1 MAKRSRRSKRSAAK
15 IFTKKRILWLLGIGA
30 LSTALFAVYIV
41 YLDFTIRT
49 QFEGKRW
56 AIPAKVYARPLEL
69 YPGANITAD
78 QFENELLVLSY
89 NKTNIPDSPGSY
101 WRKGAKFY
109 VVTREFQFW
118 DGAEKSIPLRV
129 DFRNREVLSME
140 HAKTGD
146 SVPLVRFDPG
156 IIGRIYPSHT
166 EDRILVQLNEVPEL
180 LVKALMLVEDRH
192 FYQHHGVSVKSIL
205 RAFLANLRAGG
216 TVQGGSTL
224 TQQLVKNF
232 FLTNERTITRK
243 INEAIMALLLEYHY
257 EKDEILQA
265 YLNEIYLGQDGK
277 RAVHGFG
284 LASQFYF
291 AKPIQRLDVQE
302 IALLVAMVKGA
313 SYYNPRRFFKRA
325 LDRRN
330 LVINLLEKEGEIS
343 KHESLAAQAT
353 GLGVTRRAKSA
364 VTSYP
369 AFMDLVKRQ
378 LRRDY
383 REEDLNS
390 EGLQIFTTFDPL
402 IQTESEKAFT
412 RRLKQLS
419 KRQKAFKANSKNQ
432 QEKENAADEIEEELQ
447 AASVVVSIETG
458 EVLSMVGGSNPRFAG
473 FNRVLDAVRPIGS
486 LVKPAVYLTALSQPE
501 KYTLS
506 TLIDDGPI
514 SMQMETGEMW
524 EPENFD
530 NENHGM
536 VPLVKS
542 LANSYNLSTIRLGL
556 EVGLPN
562 IIETLKRLGVE
573 KKIKP
578 YPSMLLGA
586 LTLTPWEVA
595 QVYHTLA
602 TGGFRTP
609 LRAIRE
615 VLTAKGEPLQRYPLS
630 IQQVYDSTPVYLV
643 TTAMR
648 VAARY
653 GTGRSMYRTLPED
666 LVVASKTGTSNDLRD
681 SWFAGFAGDKLAIVW
696 VGMDNNEP
704 TGLTGASG
712 ALPIWVD
719 IFARI
724 NLATGVE
731 SAPPSIEMVKIDP
744 NNGLRIGRGCDE
756 VLELPYIVGT
766 APSETSSC
774 DDGDSGG
781 SNRGFSWFKSLF

>member
-1 MAKRSRRSKRSAAK
+1 MARRSRRSRRFAAK
-15 IFTKKRILWLLGIGA
+15 IFTRKRVLWLLGIGA
-30 LSTALFAVYIV
+30 VCSVLMGFYVV
-41 YLDFTIRT
+41 YLDVSIRT

-56 AIPAKVYARPLEL
+56 AIPAKVYARPLEM
-69 YPGANITAD
+69 YPGAHITAD

-89 NKTNIPDSPGSY
+89 NKTNIPSSAGSY
-101 WRKGAKFY
+101 WRKGQQFY
-109 VVTREFQFW
+109 VVTRDFKFW
-118 DGAEKSIPLRV
+118 DGAEQSLPLRISFH
-129 DFRNREVLSME
+129 DKQVLSVD

-146 SVPLVRFDPG
+146 TVPLVRFDPG

-166 EDRILVQLNEVPEL
+166 EDRILVQLDEVPEL
-180 LVKALMLVEDRH
+180 LVKALQLVEDRN
-192 FYQHHGVSVKSIL
+192 FYQHSGVSPKSIA
-205 RAFLANLRAGG
+205 RAFIANLRAGG

-232 FLTNERTITRK
+232 FLSNERTLTRK
-243 INEAIMALLLEYHY
+243 LNEAIMALLLEYHY
-257 EKDEILQA
+257 EKDEILEA
-265 YLNEIYLGQDGK
+265 YLNEIYLGQDGR

-291 AKPIQRLDVQE
+291 AKPIQNLNVQE

-313 SYYNPRRFFKRA
+313 SFYNPRRFVKRA

-343 KHESLAAQAT
+343 KHESLMAQST

-369 AFMDLVKRQ
+369 AFMDLVRRQ

-390 EGLQIFTTFDPL
+390 EGLKIFTTFDPL

-412 RRLKQLS
+412 RRIKQLS
-419 KRQKAFKANSKNQ
+419 NARKNK
-432 QEKENAADEIEEELQ
+432 KENEVEGEAEQESLQ
-447 AASVVVSIETG
+447 AASVVVSVETG
-458 EVLSMVGGSNPRFAG
+458 EVLSMVGGKNPRFAG

-486 LVKPAVYLTALSQPE
+486 LVKPAVYLTALSNPE
-501 KYTLS
+501 KYTLA

-524 EPENFD
+524 EPQNFD
-530 NENHGM
+530 NESHGM

-542 LANSYNLSTIRLGL
+542 MAYSYNLSTTRLGL
-556 EVGLPN
+556 EVGLEN
-562 IIETLKRLGVE
+562 IIETLKRLGVN
-573 KKIKP
+573 KKIRP
-578 YPSMLLGA
+578 YPSLLLGA
-586 LTLTPWEVA
+586 ITLTPWEVA

-609 LRAIRE
+609 LRSIRE
-615 VLTAKGEPLQRYPLS
+615 VLTARGEPLQRYPLS
-630 IQQVYDSTPVYLV
+630 IQQVYDSTAVYLV
-643 TTAMR
+643 TSAMQ

-653 GTGRSMYRTLPED
+653 GTGRSMYQTLPND

-681 SWFAGFAGDKLAIVW
+681 SWFAGFAGDKLGIVW
-696 VGMDNNEP
+696 VGMDSNEP

-712 ALPIWVD
+712 ALKIWVD
-719 IFARI
+719 IFAKI
-724 NLATGVE
+724 NLVSSME
-731 SAPPSIEMVKIDP
+731 SRPPSIEMVKIDAT
-744 NNGLRIGRGCDE
+744 NGLRSGRGCEE
-756 VLELPYIVGT
+756 VLELPFIAGT

-774 DDGDSGG
+774 TDGDGG
-781 SNRGFSWFKSLF
+781 SSSRGSSWFRSLF

>member
-1 MAKRSRRSKRSAAK
+1 MAKRTRRNKRVLAR
-15 IFTKKRILWLLGIGA
+15 IFTRKRVLWLLGIGA
-30 LSTALFAVYIV
+30 VSAVLLAFYIV
-41 YLDFTIRT
+41 YLDVTIRT

-56 AIPAKVYARPLEL
+56 AIPAKVYSRPLEM

-78 QFENELLVLSY
+78 QFENELLVLAY

-101 WRKGAKFY
+101 WRKGDRFY
-109 VVTREFQFW
+109 VVTRDFQFW
-118 DGAEKSIPLRV
+118 DGAEESAPLKIE
-129 DFRNREVLSME
+129 FHNTQVLSVE

-146 SVPLVRFDPG
+146 NVPLVRFDPG
-156 IIGRIYPSHT
+156 IIGRIYPAHT
-166 EDRILVQLNEVPEL
+166 EDRILVQLSEVPPL
-180 LVKALMLVEDRH
+180 LTKALTLVEDRH
-192 FYQHHGVSVKSIL
+192 FYEHSGVSIKSIL

-232 FLTNERTITRK
+232 FLSNERTLTRK
-243 INEAIMALLLEYHY
+243 ANEAIMALLLEYHY
-257 EKDEILQA
+257 GKDEILEA
-265 YLNEIYLGQDGK
+265 YLNEIYLGQDGQ

-291 AKPIQRLDVQE
+291 AKPIQRLNVQE
-302 IALLVAMVKGA
+302 ISLLVAMVKGA
-313 SYYNPRRFFKRA
+313 SYYNPRRFIKRA
-325 LDRRN
+325 IDRRN

-343 KHESLAAQAT
+343 KHESLAAQTT
-353 GLGVTRRAKSA
+353 GLGVTRRAQSA

-369 AFMDLVKRQ
+369 AFMDLVRRQ

-419 KRQKAFKANSKNQ
+419 KNRKAKIEN
-432 QEKENAADEIEEELQ
+432 KEEQDADTGLQ
-447 AASVVVSIETG
+447 AASVVVGIETG
-458 EVLSMVGGSNPRFAG
+458 EVLSMVGGADPRFAG

-486 LVKPAVYLTALSQPE
+486 LVKPAVYLTALSKPE
-501 KYTLS
+501 KYTLA
-506 TLIDDGPI
+506 TLLDDGPI

-524 EPENFD
+524 EPQNYD
-530 NENHGM
+530 NESHGM
-536 VPLVKS
+536 VPLVMAM
-542 LANSYNLSTIRLGL
+542 ANSYNLSTTRLGL

-562 IIETLKRLGVE
+562 IIETLKRLGVDQ
-573 KKIKP
+573 KINP
-578 YPSMLLGA
+578 YPSLLLGA
-586 LTLTPWEVA
+586 ITLTPWDVA

-630 IQQVYDSTPVYLV
+630 IQQVLDSTSVYLV
-643 TTAMR
+643 TYAMKI
-648 VAARY
+648 AARY
-653 GTGRSMYRTLPED
+653 GTGRSMYRTLPDD

-681 SWFAGFAGDKLAIVW
+681 SWFAGFAGDKLGIVW
-696 VGMDNNEP
+696 VGMDSNEP

-712 ALPIWVD
+712 AMPIWVD
-719 IFARI
+719 IFAKI
-724 NLATGVE
+724 NLVTGVE
-731 SAPPSIEMVKIDP
+731 SAPPNIEMVKIDAT
-744 NNGLRIGRGCDE
+744 NGLRSGRGCKV
-756 VLELPYIVGT
+756 VLEIPFITGT

-774 DDGDSGG
+774 TDGDSGEG
-781 SNRGFSWFKSLF
+781 NRGFSWFKNLF

>member
-1 MAKRSRRSKRSAAK
+1 MAKRSKRSKRSSAR
-15 IFTKKRILWLLGIGA
+15 IFTRKRVLWLLGIGVVSSV
-30 LSTALFAVYIV
+30 LLGFYIV
-41 YLDFTIRT
+41 YLDVTIRT

-56 AIPAKVYARPLEL
+56 AIPAKVYSRPLEM
-69 YPGANITAD
+69 YPGANITAN
-78 QFENELLVLSY
+78 QFENELLVLAY

-101 WRKGAKFY
+101 WRKGDRFY
-109 VVTREFQFW
+109 VVTRDFQFW
-118 DGAEKSIPLRV
+118 DGAEQSVPLRI
-129 DFRNREVLSME
+129 DFHNKQVLSVE

-146 SVPLVRFDPG
+146 TVPLVRFDPG
-156 IIGRIYPSHT
+156 IIGRIYPAHT
-166 EDRILVQLNEVPEL
+166 EDRILVQLNEVPPL

-192 FYQHHGVSVKSIL
+192 FYEHGGVSIKSIM

-232 FLTNERTITRK
+232 FLSNERTLTRK
-243 INEAIMALLLEYHY
+243 ANEAIMALLLEYHY
-257 EKDEILQA
+257 EKDEILEA
-265 YLNEIYLGQDGK
+265 YLNEIYLGQDGR

-291 AKPIQRLDVQE
+291 AKPIHRLNVQE
-302 IALLVAMVKGA
+302 VALLVAMVKGA
-313 SYYNPRRFFKRA
+313 SYYNPRRFVKRA

-343 KHESLAAQAT
+343 KHESLAAQST
-353 GLGVTRRAKSA
+353 GLGVTKRAKSA

-369 AFMDLVKRQ
+369 AFMDLVRRQ

-402 IQTESEKAFT
+402 IQTESEAAFT

-419 KRQKAFKANSKNQ
+419 KNRKAKRSNS
-432 QEKENAADEIEEELQ
+432 ENKDEQDPDEGLQ

-458 EVLSMVGGSNPRFAG
+458 EVLSMVGGADPRFAG

-486 LVKPAVYLTALSQPE
+486 LVKPAVYLTALSNPE
-501 KYTLS
+501 KYTLAS
-506 TLIDDGPI
+506 LIDDGPI

-524 EPENFD
+524 EPQNFD
-530 NENHGM
+530 NESHGM
-536 VPLVKS
+536 VPLVMS
-542 LANSYNLSTIRLGL
+542 MANSYNLSTTRLGL

-573 KKIKP
+573 KKVKP
-578 YPSMLLGA
+578 YPSLLLGA

-630 IQQVYDSTPVYLV
+630 IQQVYDSTYVYLV
-643 TTAMR
+643 TYAMKI
-648 VAARY
+648 AARY
-653 GTGRSMYRTLPED
+653 GTGRSMYRTLPDD

-681 SWFAGFAGDKLAIVW
+681 SWFAGFAGDKLGIVW
-696 VGMDNNEP
+696 VGMDSNEP

-719 IFARI
+719 IFAKI
-724 NLATGVE
+724 NLVTGVE
-731 SAPPSIEMVKIDP
+731 SAPQAIEMVKIDAT
-744 NNGLRIGRGCDE
+744 NGLRSGRGCDV
-756 VLELPYIVGT
+756 VLELPFITGT

-774 DDGDSGG
+774 TDGESGSG
-781 SNRGFSWFKSLF
+781 SRGFSWFKNLF

>member
-1 MAKRSRRSKRSAAK
+1 MAKRSKRSKRSSAR
-15 IFTKKRILWLLGIGA
+15 IFTRKRVLWLLGIGA
-30 LSTALFAVYIV
+30 VSSVLLGFYIV
-41 YLDFTIRT
+41 YLDVTIRT

-56 AIPAKVYARPLEL
+56 AIPAKVFSRPLEM
-69 YPGANITAD
+69 YPGANITAN
-78 QFENELLVLSY
+78 QFENELLVLAY

-101 WRKGAKFY
+101 WRKGDRFY
-109 VVTREFQFW
+109 VVTRDFQFW
-118 DGAEKSIPLRV
+118 DGAEQSVPLRI
-129 DFRNREVLSME
+129 DFHNKQVLSVE

-146 SVPLVRFDPG
+146 TVPLVRFDPG
-156 IIGRIYPSHT
+156 IIGRIYPAHT
-166 EDRILVQLNEVPEL
+166 EDRILVQLNEVPPL
-180 LVKALMLVEDRH
+180 LTKALMLVEDRH
-192 FYQHHGVSVKSIL
+192 FYEHGGVSIKSIL
-205 RAFLANLRAGG
+205 RAFLANLRAGS

-232 FLTNERTITRK
+232 FLSNERTLTRK
-243 INEAIMALLLEYHY
+243 ANEAIMALLLEYHY
-257 EKDEILQA
+257 EKDEILEA
-265 YLNEIYLGQDGK
+265 YLNEIYLGQDGR

-291 AKPIQRLDVQE
+291 AKPIHRLNVQE
-302 IALLVAMVKGA
+302 VALLVAMVKGA
-313 SYYNPRRFFKRA
+313 SYYNPRRFVKRA

-343 KHESLAAQAT
+343 KHESLAAQST
-353 GLGVTRRAKSA
+353 GLGVTKRAKSA

-369 AFMDLVKRQ
+369 AFMDLVRRQ

-402 IQTESEKAFT
+402 IQTESEAAFT

-419 KRQKAFKANSKNQ
+419 KNRRAKRSNS
-432 QEKENAADEIEEELQ
+432 ENKDEQDPDEGLQ

-458 EVLSMVGGSNPRFAG
+458 EVLSMVGGADPRFAG

-486 LVKPAVYLTALSQPE
+486 LVKPAVYLTALSNPE
-501 KYTLS
+501 KYTLA

-524 EPENFD
+524 EPQNFD
-530 NENHGM
+530 NESHGM
-536 VPLVKS
+536 VPLVMS
-542 LANSYNLSTIRLGL
+542 MANSYNLSTTRLGL

-573 KKIKP
+573 KKVKP
-578 YPSMLLGA
+578 YPSLLLGA

-630 IQQVYDSTPVYLV
+630 IQQVYDSTYVYLV
-643 TTAMR
+643 TYAMK

-653 GTGRSMYRTLPED
+653 GTGRSMYRTLPDD

-681 SWFAGFAGDKLAIVW
+681 SWFAGFAGDKLGIVW
-696 VGMDNNEP
+696 VGMDSNEP
-704 TGLTGASG
+704 TGLTGSSG

-719 IFARI
+719 IFAKI
-724 NLATGVE
+724 NLVTGVE
-731 SAPPSIEMVKIDP
+731 SAPQAIEMVKIDAT
-744 NNGLRIGRGCDE
+744 NGLRSGRGCDV
-756 VLELPYIVGT
+756 VLELPFITGT

-774 DDGDSGG
+774 TDGESGSG
-781 SNRGFSWFKSLF
+781 SRGFSWFKNLF